1 MMTRYECAL
10 NGIALSGVSP
20 AIYVTDIAYNA
31 PKMENTAVSLA
42 GRPGQ
47 RIMRRS
53 VQSSS
58 VTISFEIHE
67 QDTARR
73 NAICQQAQE
82 WAAGGGY
89 LTTRDRSEQRLS
101 VICDTPPVIG
111 SALRWTDKIKMVFTA
126 YDFPFW
132 EDEEPQSVTIS
143 GSSGS
148 ASLYAGGYAA
158 PVYVTAKVVNTS
170 NSALGSLT
178 LTAGDTAMTLKGIAL
193 PAEKTLTIDYI
204 DGHILRIATDG
215 VSVLRNRTDGSSDDL
230 RLPAGQ
236 RGQVTVS
243 ANTSVTAVFSAR
255 GLYL

>member
-47 RIMRRS
+47 RIMRRG

-82 WAAGGGY
+82 WATGGGY
-89 LTTRDRSEQRLS
+89 LTTRDRPEQRLF

-143 GSSGS
+143 GTGGS

-170 NSALGSLT
+170 SSALGNLT

-193 PAEKTLTIDYI
+193 PAGKTLVIDY
-204 DGHILRIATDG
+204 DDRRILRILADG
-215 VSVLRNRTDGSSDDL
+215 RSVLGKRTKESADDL
-230 RLPAGQ
+230 RIEAGKAG
-236 RGQVTVS
+236 RVS
-243 ANTSVTAVFSAR
+243 LSADASVKATFCAR

>member
-10 NGIALSGVSP
+10 NGIALSDVSA

-31 PKMENTAVSLA
+31 PKMANALVSLA

-47 RIMRRS
+47 RVLRRN
-53 VQSSS
+53 VQSLS

-67 QDTARR
+67 RSVARR

-82 WAAGGGY
+82 WALGGGY
-89 LTTRDRSEQRLS
+89 LTTSDRPEQRLS
-101 VICDTPPVIG
+101 VACDTPPVIG

-132 EDEEPQSVTIS
+132 EDEEPQSATVAGT
-143 GSSGS
+143 SGS

-158 PVYVTAKVVNTS
+158 PVYVTAKVTNAS
-170 NSALGSLT
+170 GSVLNRLT
-178 LTAGDTAMTLKGIAL
+178 LTAGDTAITLEGLVL
-193 PAEKTLTIDYI
+193 PAGKTLTLDYI
-204 DGHILRIATDG
+204 DGHILRITTDG

-230 RLPAGQ
+230 RLPAGR
-236 RGQVTVS
+236 RGQVAVN
-243 ANTSVTAVFSAR
+243 ANTGVTAVFSAR